1 MTLPP
6 KADHEISRYRWRLPK
21 SVRRLLRD
29 RTGTAALL
37 LVIATTLVACF
48 ASHIAPFDSTEIMT
62 GPVLGW
68 PTSNNWLG
76 TDNLGRDILS
86 RTIYGTQISMLTAG
100 ACVSLALVV
109 GLTLGLIAGLGP
121 VWLDNAIMVVLDT
134 IRSFPTIVMGLAA
147 STMFGSSIFTVILI
161 ISLATIPTFGRVART
176 QAMVTRGHD
185 YILAERAMGA
195 GLPRIASIHI
205 LPNIIGPL
213 LILASMEIPTV
224 ITLEAGLSFLGVG
237 VPPPASSW
245 GNILNDG
252 FSVVRNTPW
261 PIVASGLPLIIITLA
276 FTFLGESLR
285 DTLDPKLA
293 KDI

>member
-1 MTLPP
+1 LPREE
-6 KADHEISRYRWRLPK
+6 DHLISGYAWKLRKGVHRL
-21 SVRRLLRD
+21 LLRD
-29 RTGTAALL
+29 RIGNASLL
-37 LVIATTLVACF
+37 IVIVITLVACF
-48 ASHIAPFDSTEIMT
+48 ASHIAPFDGTQIMT

-68 PTSNNWLG
+68 PTMHNLLG

-100 ACVSLALVV
+100 CCVSLTLVV
-109 GLTLGLIAGLGP
+109 GLTLGLVAGLGS

-147 STMFGSSIFTVILI
+147 STMFGSSIISVILI

-176 QAMVTRGHD
+176 QVMVIRRHD
-185 YILAERAMGA
+185 YIMAERAMGA
-195 GLPRIASIHI
+195 GLQRIASIHI

-237 VPPPASSW
+237 VPPPAPSW

-252 FSVVRNTPW
+252 FSVIRNTPW
-261 PIVASGLPLIIITLA
+261 PVVASGTPLIIITLA

-285 DTLDPKLA
+285 DTFDPKLV